1 MPEKHKKAD
10 PLYSSLVSSQLT
22 HSGSLLK
29 FLPVRKVLSLSST
42 CIQGLTLKVT
52 HFPGGCASPLALVE
66 VVRAH
71 ELKVG
76 LGLEDEQ
83 SRGRP
88 TDNELCNVD
97 AEQ

>member
-1 MPEKHKKAD
+1 MHTGTFTQ
-10 PLYSSLVSSQLT
+10 S
-22 HSGSLLK
+22 H
-29 FLPVRKVLSLSST
+29 
-42 CIQGLTLKVT
+42 TLVT
-52 HFPGGCASPLALVE
+52 HFPGSCASPLVE
-66 VVRAH
+66 VARAH